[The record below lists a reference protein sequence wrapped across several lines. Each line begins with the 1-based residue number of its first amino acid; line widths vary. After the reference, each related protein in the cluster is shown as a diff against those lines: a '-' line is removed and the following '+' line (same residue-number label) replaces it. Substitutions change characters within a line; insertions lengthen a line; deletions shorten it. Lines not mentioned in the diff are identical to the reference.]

1 MNSICLLFVPLTKKG
16 FAWTKFVRFFFLFF
30 QMNCDPAC
38 KCGRSIS
45 PIERNKTKLRN
56 RIKKE
61 GEEEAIGYWNKM

>member
-1 MNSICLLFVPLTKKG
+1 MDKIGFV
-16 FAWTKFVRFFFLFF
+16 FLSFF